1 MTGIRSMTASLSM
14 GRRMRQDS
22 APHLP
27 GCQGGSCSTPG
38 ELNRGA
44 RVTGLRLWSE
54 TEKLA
59 GV

>member
-14 GRRMRQDS
+14 GRRMQQDS
-22 APHLP
+22 ALHLP